1 MFHDLTLTP
10 ILAEVDIGQVVMIIV
25 FLVIGFINW
34 MINLWKQKR
43 EAAERARHVPTEDE
57 TEMRRKAWSEQTRKI
72 EESPV
77 RLPEHPPAPAS
88 PTTGGSLKELF
99 EELKRAAQEAQAPS
113 PPPMPAQPQR
123 PYQPPHRPVA
133 PPLPATAP
141 RAHQAP
147 PLAPAQHPLAHTR
160 TTGDA
165 TLQTHAASA
174 TQASHAYDAKL
185 PSRRNSHPLAALL
198 HTSAG
203 YQQAFILKEILD
215 TPKGIRNTP
224 WDTDP
229 S

>member
-10 ILAEVDIGQVVMIIV
+10 ILAEIDLGQVVLIIV
-25 FLVIGFINW
+25 FLAIGFINW
-34 MINLWKQKR
+34 LINLWKQKQ

-57 TEMRRKAWSEQTRKI
+57 TETRRKAWAEQTRKI
-72 EESPV
+72 EEPPA
-77 RLPEHPPAPAS
+77 RLPEHPPSPAS

-123 PYQPPHRPVA
+123 PYQPSHRPVA
-133 PPLPATAP
+133 PPLPTAAP

-147 PLAPAQHPLAHTR
+147 PLSPAQRPLAHTR

-174 TQASHAYDAKL
+174 TLASHAYDAKL
-185 PSRRNSHPLAALL
+185 PSRRNSHSLAALL

-224 WDTDP
+224 WDNDP
-229 S
+229 A